1 MYMLFITLIVIVS
14 FLGGIAE
21 KFTSEA
27 NKDILSPSEYAA
39 YFRSLNTEQRQAVEY
54 HREWCK
60 QTVTLLKQHKPVKP
74 YHLFLSG
81 PGGVGKSYVIKMIHT
96 DTVRYLRAV
105 PGIHSDDLTALLT
118 ATTGVAAF
126 NIEGMTVHAAFAL
139 YDSFA
144 QGRSKRA
151 AAQRN
156 VYNPLSADTRNT
168 LRNSMDNLFVV
179 IIDEISMLSADDLY
193 KLHMRLQEIM
203 NVRTPD
209 TRFGNVTVI
218 AVGDLF
224 QLPAIGTKVYDI
236 PGRFAVDDIRR
247 LHGSLWKENF
257 MLHELTQVVRQS
269 DPAFAALLNR
279 LRTADMT
286 PEDEQVL
293 LTRVIN
299 PNDPAHYRDALHVYG
314 TNNEADEYNRTMIE
328 TLSETIVTVKAHD
341 IIRDKPSQQI
351 NERLQGRIDGLT
363 RRNTGNLSTYL
374 KLCKRAIVKLT
385 NNIDV
390 SDGLCNGARGTVK
403 DFITTGNEVQV
414 VLIVFE
420 HSSVGSKAKASSPY
434 KQAHPDAVPIY
445 RHSNFFFVREAG
457 ISRKQF
463 PLVLAF
469 ASTIHAV
476 QGLTVDR
483 IVCDMSTVRQAGQVY
498 VAVSRVRT
506 LEGLQILNYKKGAIK
521 KDKHAVTEMERLRQN
536 CLPVQTLSL
545 DNAGFIVCYMNIRGY
560 LTSYQDVQ
568 MDPTVRAAD
577 VLTLTESH
585 LKPSHILH
593 PTVVPDQ
600 FVETYRCDRVQAAKG
615 GVLTFV
621 KDELNAEQLPQHIPG
636 LEATVVDVKQKD
648 LLIVTIYRQPGSV
661 SVLKFLESVEQL
673 FSLDTLNAPNILVV
687 GDFNEEVGGHTSRFF
702 SQIGFSQQHHG
713 PTTDYGST
721 IDHVYY
727 KGHGMPGVHVVNTY
741 YSDHDM
747 LVVTFDF

>member
-1 MYMLFITLIVIVS
+1 M
-14 FLGGIAE
+14 
-21 KFTSEA
+21 
-27 NKDILSPSEYAA
+27 
-39 YFRSLNTEQRQAVEY
+39 Y

-60 QTVTLLKQHKPVKP
+60 ETVTRLKQHRSVKP

-105 PGIHSDDLTALLT
+105 PGIHSTDLTALLT

-151 AAQRN
+151 KAQRN
-156 VYNPLSADTRNT
+156 VYHPLSADTRNT

-269 DPAFAALLNR
+269 DPTFAALLNR

-286 PEDEQVL
+286 QEDEDIL
-293 LTRVIN
+293 MTRVIH
-299 PNDPAHYRDALHVYG
+299 PDDPAHYRDALHVYG
-314 TNNEADEYNRTMIE
+314 TNNEADEYNRTMIA
-328 TLSETIVTVKAHD
+328 TLSETVVTVKAHD
-341 IIRDKPSQQI
+341 ILRDKPSQQI
-351 NERLQGRIDGLT
+351 DAKLQGRIEGLT

-374 KLCKRAIVKLT
+374 QLCKRAIVKLT

-390 SDGLCNGARGTVK
+390 SDGLCNGARGVVK

-414 VLIVFE
+414 VLIEFE
-420 HSSVGSKAKASSPY
+420 HSSVGSKAKNASPY
-434 KQAHPDAVPIY
+434 RQAHPEAVPIY
-445 RHSNFFFVREAG
+445 QHSNFFYVREAG

-483 IVCDMSTVRQAGQVY
+483 IVCDMSRVRQAGQVY

-521 KDKHAVTEMERLRQN
+521 KDKDAVTEMDRLRQN
-536 CLPVQTLSL
+536 CLPVPRYAWENT
-545 DNAGFIVCYMNIRGY
+545 GFMVCYMNIRGY
-560 LTSYQDVQ
+560 LSSYQDVQ
-568 MDPTVRAAD
+568 MDPTVQAAD
-577 VLTLTESH
+577 ILTMTESH
-585 LKPSHILH
+585 LKPSQNLH
-593 PTVVPDQ
+593 PSVIPEQ
-600 FVETYRCDRVQAAKG
+600 FVETYRCDRVRDGKG

-621 KDELNAEQLPQHIPG
+621 KDELNTEQLPHHIQG
-636 LEATVVDVKQKD
+636 LEATVVHIKQKN
-648 LLIVTIYRQPGSV
+648 LLLVTIYRQPGSV
-661 SVLKFLESVEQL
+661 AVSKFLESVEEL
-673 FSLDTLNAPNILVV
+673 LSLDICNTPNILVV
-687 GDFNEEVGGHTSRFF
+687 GDFNEEVGGQTSKMFLGR
-702 SQIGFSQQHHG
+702 GFAQQTHG

-721 IDHVYY
+721 IDHVYF
-727 KGHGMPGVHVVNTY
+727 KGQGSLQVHVLNTY

-747 LVVTFDF
+747 LVVSFDS